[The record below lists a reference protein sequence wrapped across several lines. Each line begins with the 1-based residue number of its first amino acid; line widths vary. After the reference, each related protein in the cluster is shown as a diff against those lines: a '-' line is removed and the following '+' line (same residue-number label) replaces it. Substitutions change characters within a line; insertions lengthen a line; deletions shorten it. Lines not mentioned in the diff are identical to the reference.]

1 MAYTQAP
8 LRRVYLI
15 KDQSWTHRGYK
26 ITTPDELS
34 CLYTVQTSS
43 SHPEVILIRHLQPT
57 PYNLPASFMSR
68 LSRQFSLSGLLGHS
82 ENHQQPGSQINNDHV
97 VATVNFHTFSS
108 KIDISFSTNQAI
120 VMKCPD
126 AFSSARR
133 FESLT
138 PLGTLEWKRDR
149 GALGSLVSSNLKLV
163 DGGKRTVARY
173 EKKSSMLSKENDVIA
188 LLVPE
193 LYGFLDIVVITCL
206 ATLEYKRT
214 KNSAEDAIGSI

>member
-1 MAYTQAP
+1 MQAMNNDMAYPQAP
-8 LRRVYLI
+8 IRRVYLI
-15 KDQSWTHRGYK
+15 TK
-26 ITTPDELS
+26 IRAGLAAP
-34 CLYTVQTSS
+34 
-43 SHPEVILIRHLQPT
+43 I
-57 PYNLPASFMSR
+57 PYHAPASSMSR
-68 LSRQFSLSGLLGHS
+68 LSGQFSLSGLLGHS

-97 VATVNFHTFSS
+97 VATVNFHTLSS
-108 KIDISFSTNQAI
+108 KIDIGFSTNQAI

-138 PLGTLEWKRDR
+138 PLGTLEWKRDW
-149 GALGSLVSSNLKLV
+149 
-163 DGGKRTVARY
+163 GGPRWEVLY

-193 LYGFLDIVVITCL
+193 LDGFLDIVVITCL

-214 KNSAEDAIGSI
+214 KNNAEDAIGSI

>member
-1 MAYTQAP
+1 MQAMNNDMAYPQAP
-8 LRRVYLI
+8 IRRVYLI
-15 KDQSWTHRGYK
+15 KDQGWTRRGYK

-34 CLYTVQTSS
+34 CLYNVHTSS
-43 SHPEVILIRHLQPT
+43 SHPGVTLTRHLQPI
-57 PYNLPASFMSR
+57 PYHAPASSMSR
-68 LSRQFSLSGLLGHS
+68 LSGQFSLSGLLGHS

-97 VATVNFHTFSS
+97 VATVNFHTLSS
-108 KIDISFSTNQAI
+108 KIDIGFSTNQAI

-126 AFSSARR
+126 AFSSAR
-133 FESLT
+133 
-138 PLGTLEWKRDR
+138 
-149 GALGSLVSSNLKLV
+149 SNLKLV

-193 LYGFLDIVVITCL
+193 LDGFLDIVVITCL

-214 KNSAEDAIGSI
+214 KNNAEDAIGSI